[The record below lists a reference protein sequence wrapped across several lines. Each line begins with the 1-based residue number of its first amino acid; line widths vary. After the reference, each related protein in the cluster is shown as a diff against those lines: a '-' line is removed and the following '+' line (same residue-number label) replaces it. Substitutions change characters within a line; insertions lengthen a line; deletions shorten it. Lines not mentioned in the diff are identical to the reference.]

1 MKYIKICLSIC
12 YLFFMF
18 TAFASDEKNTV
29 NAHLK
34 TAIIYRSGAELTHDT
49 KATLQQG
56 NNELT
61 IDGISNQV
69 DINSIQVKVPN
80 TVTIVGIEFQNYYL
94 KPNIASPRVKAMTD
108 SIEKLQQ
115 DITKL
120 QTNIGI
126 ATDLLQVLKSNRDIK
141 GTQNGLSVAELMKL
155 MDYYK
160 AKSLEIQT
168 DLTQQN
174 ATLKKLQEQVQR
186 LNNQVQEEEQKNTK
200 STGRLVL
207 QLNAVLAGNYNFT
220 VSYITPNA
228 YWTPF
233 YDINVADINHP
244 MKLVYKAKMFQTT
257 GLDWKQVKLSLSTAT
272 PSQWGNAPNLQA
284 WFLAYINPYKNM
296 DKALLGRMPGVQ
308 IAKDEEVSDL
318 NEVVTSGY
326 GYANTGAAASIRI
339 RGAAS
344 LKKEVSPLY
353 IVNGTE
359 MSASEATKINPNSI
373 KKIDVLKDASST
385 AIYGA
390 RGSNGVISITLKD
403 GLDDYIT
410 VSESTLNLN
419 YDIDLPY
426 DIATNGKEQTAT
438 LKEVEVPTNYK
449 YYAVPKLD
457 KDVYLLAEVTNWEKL
472 NLLPGDANIIFEGT
486 YVGKSFIDPNTTTD
500 TLNLTLGKDKRVA
513 IKREKLADFSSVKFL
528 GSNKLQKITYEIT
541 VKNNKK
547 EAINLLVK
555 DQYPLVTNKEMEV
568 QLLESTDAAVNEETG
583 IVTWKLSLAAGE
595 SKKLRLS
602 YTVKYPKDKTVNL
615 K

>member
-1 MKYIKICLSIC
+1 MKYIKIYLSLSLCLFI
-12 YLFFMF
+12 
-18 TAFASDEKNTV
+18 TAAFAGDDKNVV
-29 NAHLK
+29 NAYLK
-34 TAIIYRSGAELTHDT
+34 TAIIYRSGAELTHDA
-49 KATLQQG
+49 KAILQQG

-69 DINSIQVKVPN
+69 DVNSIQVKVPN
-80 TVTIVGIEFQNYYL
+80 AVTIVGIEFQNYYL
-94 KPNIASPRVKAMTD
+94 KPNIASQKVKAMTD

-168 DLTQQN
+168 ELTQQN
-174 ATLKKLQEQVQR
+174 TTLKKIQDQVQR
-186 LNNQVQEEEQKNTK
+186 LNNQVQEEEQKNAK

-207 QLNAVLAGNYNFT
+207 QLNAALASNYNFT

-272 PSQWGNAPNLQA
+272 PSQWGNAPNLQT
-284 WFLAYINPYKNM
+284 WFLAYVNPYTNM
-296 DKALLGRMPGVQ
+296 NKALQGRLAGVQ
-308 IAKDEEVSDL
+308 IAKEENKGLD
-318 NEVVTSGY
+318 EVVVVGY
-326 GYANTGAAASIRI
+326 GSSGGSDDIQI
-339 RGAAS
+339 RGNS
-344 LKKEVSPLY
+344 SYTKVDPLY
-353 IVNGTE
+353 IVNGVE
-359 MSASEATKINPNSI
+359 MSVSEAKKISPQAI
-373 KKIDVLKDASST
+373 KKVEVLKDGQAT
-385 AIYGA
+385 AIYGSRA
-390 RGSNGVISITLKD
+390 SGGAVVMTLKY

-426 DIATNGKEQTAT
+426 DIASNGKEQTAT

-457 KDVYLLAEVTNWEKL
+457 KDVYLLAEVTNWEKM

-555 DQYPLVTNKEMEV
+555 DQYPLATNKEMEI
-568 QLLESTDAAVNEETG
+568 QLLESTEAAVNDETG
-583 IVTWKLSLAAGE
+583 IVTWNLSLAAGE

-602 YTVKYPKDKTVNL
+602 YSVKYLKDKTVNL

>member
-1 MKYIKICLSIC
+1 MKYIKF
-12 YLFFMF
+12 YLPIALLFISVV
-18 TAFASDEKNTV
+18 AFASDEKNAV

-49 KATLQQG
+49 KALLQQG

-69 DINSIQVKVPN
+69 DVNSIQVKVPN
-80 TVTIVGIEFQNYYL
+80 AVTIVGIEFQNYYL
-94 KPNIASPRVKAMTD
+94 KPSNASPKVKALTD
-108 SIEKLQQ
+108 SVEKLQQ

-126 ATDLLQVLKSNRDIK
+126 ANDLLQVLKSNRDIK

-168 DLTQQN
+168 ELTQQN
-174 ATLKKLQEQVQR
+174 TTLKKIQDQVQR
-186 LNNQVQEEEQKNTK
+186 LNNQVQEEEQKNAK
-200 STGRLVL
+200 STGRLML
-207 QLNAVLAGNYNFT
+207 QLNAALAGNYNFT

-233 YDINVADINHP
+233 YDINVTDVNSP

-272 PSQWGNAPNLQA
+272 PSQWGNAPVLQS
-284 WFLAYINPYKNM
+284 WFLAYVNPVNYYNNQ
-296 DKALLGRMPGVQ
+296 L
-308 IAKDEEVSDL
+308 AKSNTIQSFAKEENRSLD
-318 NEVVTSGY
+318 EVVVVGY
-326 GYANTGAAASIRI
+326 GSSGGSDDLQI
-339 RGAAS
+339 RGNS
-344 LKKEVSPLY
+344 SYIKVDPLY

-359 MSASEATKINPNSI
+359 MSASEAKKISPKAI
-373 KKIDVLKDASST
+373 KKVEVLKDGQAT
-385 AIYGA
+385 AIYGSRA
-390 RGSNGVISITLKD
+390 SGGAVVMTLKY

-426 DIATNGKEQTAT
+426 DIASNGKEQTAT

-555 DQYPLVTNKEMEV
+555 DQYPLATNKEMEV
-568 QLLESTDAAVNEETG
+568 QLLESADAAVNEETG

-602 YTVKYPKDKTVNL
+602 YSVKYPKDKTVNL

>member
-1 MKYIKICLSIC
+1 MKYIKICLSIS

-18 TAFASDEKNTV
+18 TAFAGDEKNTV

-80 TVTIVGIEFQNYYL
+80 AVTIVGIEFQNYYL
-94 KPNIASPRVKAMTD
+94 KPTNASSKVKAMTD

-186 LNNQVQEEEQKNTK
+186 LNNQVQEEEQKNAK

-207 QLNAVLAGNYNFT
+207 QLNAALAGNYNFT

-272 PSQWGNAPNLQA
+272 PSQWGNAPNLQT
-284 WFLAYINPYKNM
+284 WFLAYINPYTNM
-296 DKALLGRMPGVQ
+296 DKALLGRMPGVK
-308 IAKDEEVSDL
+308 IAKDEEVRDL
-318 NEVVTSGY
+318 NEVVTAGY
-326 GYANTGAAASIRI
+326 GYANSGAAASIII

-359 MSASEATKINPNSI
+359 MSASEATKISPNSI

-390 RGSNGVISITLKD
+390 RGSNGVILITLKD

-426 DIATNGKEQTAT
+426 DIASNGKEQTAT

-486 YVGKSFIDPNTTTD
+486 YVGRSFIDPSTTTD

-568 QLLESTDAAVNEETG
+568 QLLESTDAAVNDETG

>member
-1 MKYIKICLSIC
+1 MKYIKF
-12 YLFFMF
+12 YLPIALLFIGVV
-18 TAFASDEKNTV
+18 AFASDDKNVV

-49 KATLQQG
+49 KAILQQG

-69 DINSIQVKVPN
+69 DVNSIQVKVPN
-80 TVTIVGIEFQNYYL
+80 AVTIVGIEFQNYYL
-94 KPNIASPRVKAMTD
+94 KPNVASPKVKALTD
-108 SIEKLQQ
+108 SVEKLQQ

-126 ATDLLQVLKSNRDIK
+126 ASDLLQVLKSNRDIK
-141 GTQNGLSVAELMKL
+141 GTQNGLSVAELIKL

-168 DLTQQN
+168 EITQQN
-174 ATLKKLQEQVQR
+174 ATLKKEQEQLQR
-186 LNNQVQEEEQKNTK
+186 LNNQVQEEEQKNAK

-207 QLNAVLAGNYNFT
+207 QLNAALAGNYNFT

-272 PSQWGNAPNLQA
+272 PSQWGNAPLLQS
-284 WFLAYINPYKNM
+284 WFLAYVNPYTNL
-296 DKALLGRMPGVQ
+296 DKALLGRLPGVQ
-308 IAKDEEVSDL
+308 IAKDEESKSLDDV
-318 NEVVTSGY
+318 VVTGN
-326 GYANTGAAASIRI
+326 A
-339 RGAAS
+339 GAAS
-344 LKKEVSPLY
+344 SIRLRGVASISSSNEPLY
-353 IVNGTE
+353 VVNGTP
-359 MSASEATKINPNSI
+359 MSASEARKINPNSI
-373 KKIDVLKDASST
+373 KKIDVLKDAANT
-385 AIYGA
+385 AIYGSRA
-390 RGSNGVISITLKD
+390 SNGVILITLKD

-426 DIATNGKEQTAT
+426 DIPSNGKEQTAT

-555 DQYPLVTNKEMEV
+555 DQYPLATNKEMEV
-568 QLLESTDAAVNEETG
+568 QLLESAEAAVNDETG
-583 IVTWKLSLAAGE
+583 IVTWKLSLAAGG
-595 SKKLRLS
+595 SKKIRLS

>member
-1 MKYIKICLSIC
+1 MKYLKICLSIC
-12 YLFFMF
+12 YLFFMV
-18 TAFASDEKNTV
+18 TAFAGDEKNTV

-34 TAIIYRSGAELTHDT
+34 SVIIYRSGAELTHDT
-49 KATLQQG
+49 KAVLQQG

-61 IDGISNQV
+61 IDGISNEV

-80 TVTIVGIEFQNYYL
+80 AVTIVGIEFQNYYL
-94 KPNIASPRVKAMTD
+94 KPNIASSKVKAMTD
-108 SIEKLQQ
+108 SVEKLQQ

-126 ATDLLQVLKSNRDIK
+126 ATDLLQVLKLNRDIK
-141 GTQNGLSVAELMKL
+141 GTQNGLSVAELIKL

-168 DLTQQN
+168 DLVQQN
-174 ATLKKLQEQVQR
+174 AILKKLQEQVQR
-186 LNNQVQEEEQKNTK
+186 LNNQLQEEEQKNAK

-207 QLNAVLAGNYNFT
+207 QLNAALAGNYNFT
-220 VSYITPNA
+220 VLYITPNA

-233 YDINVADINHP
+233 YDINVTDINNP

-272 PSQWGNAPNLQA
+272 PSQWGNAPVLQS
-284 WFLAYINPYKNM
+284 WFLAYVNPFTNM
-296 DKALLGRMPGVQ
+296 DKALLGRVPGVQ
-308 IAKDEEVSDL
+308 IAK
-318 NEVVTSGY
+318 NELSKSLEDVVVTGN
-326 GYANTGAAASIRI
+326 AGAASNIRI
-339 RGAAS
+339 RGVAS
-344 LKKEVSPLY
+344 KSGSNVPLY
-353 IVNGTE
+353 VVNGTP
-359 MSASEATKINPNSI
+359 MSASEATKINPNAI
-373 KKIDVLKDASST
+373 KNIDVLKDASST

-390 RGSNGVISITLKD
+390 RGSNGVILITLKD
-403 GLDDYIT
+403 GLNDYIT
-410 VSESTLNLN
+410 VSESTLNIN

-426 DIATNGKEQTAT
+426 DIASNGKEQTAT
-438 LKEVEVPTNYK
+438 LKAVEVPTNYK

-457 KDVYLLAEVTNWEKL
+457 KDVYLLAEISNWEKL

-555 DQYPLVTNKEMEV
+555 DQYPLATNKEMEV
-568 QLLESTDAAVNEETG
+568 QLLESADASINEETG
-583 IVTWKLSLAAGE
+583 IVTWKLPLAAGE
-595 SKKLRLS
+595 SKKLRLN

>member
-1 MKYIKICLSIC
+1 MKYIKF
-12 YLFFMF
+12 YLPIALLFIGVV
-18 TAFASDEKNTV
+18 AFASDDKNTV
-29 NAHLK
+29 NAHLQS
-34 TAIIYRSGAELTHDT
+34 AIIYRSGAELSHDT
-49 KATLQQG
+49 KALLRQG

-80 TVTIVGIEFQNYYL
+80 AVTIVGIEFQNYYL

-115 DITKL
+115 DIYKL

-141 GTQNGLSVAELMKL
+141 GTQNGLSVSELMKL

-174 ATLKKLQEQVQR
+174 ATLKKVQEQVQR
-186 LNNQVQEEEQKNTK
+186 LHNQIQEEEQKNAK

-207 QLNAVLAGNYNFT
+207 QLNAALAGNYNFT
-220 VSYITPNA
+220 ISYITPNA

-233 YDINVADINHP
+233 YDINVTDINSP

-272 PSQWGNAPNLQA
+272 PSQWGNAPNLQT
-284 WFLAYINPYKNM
+284 WFLAYVNPYNNF
-296 DKALLGRMPGVQ
+296 DKILQGRLAGVQ
-308 IAKDEEVSDL
+308 IISADGAPGSLD
-318 NEVVTSGY
+318 EVVTTGY
-326 GYANTGAAASIRI
+326 GNAGAAASIKI
-339 RGAAS
+339 RGAGS

-373 KKIDVLKDASST
+373 KKVDVLKDASST

-390 RGSNGVISITLKD
+390 RGSNGVVIITLKD

-426 DIATNGKEQTAT
+426 DIASNGKEQTAT

-472 NLLPGDANIIFEGT
+472 NLLLGDANIIFEGT

-555 DQYPLVTNKEMEV
+555 DQYPLATNKEMEV
-568 QLLESTDAAVNEETG
+568 QLLESADAALNEETG

-602 YTVKYPKDKTVNL
+602 YTVKYPKDRTVNL

>member
-1 MKYIKICLSIC
+1 MKYIKICLSISL
-12 YLFFMF
+12 LFLIT
-18 TAFASDEKNTV
+18 TAFAGDEKNTV

-34 TAIIYRSGAELTHDT
+34 SAIIYRSGAELTHDT
-49 KATLQQG
+49 KALLQQG

-80 TVTIVGIEFQNYYL
+80 AVTIVGIEFQNYYL

-120 QTNIGI
+120 QTNVGI

-141 GTQNGLSVAELMKL
+141 GTQNGLSVAELIKL

-168 DLTQQN
+168 DLVQQN
-174 ATLKKLQEQVQR
+174 VTLKKVQEQVQR
-186 LNNQVQEEEQKNTK
+186 LNNQVQEEEQKNAK

-207 QLNAVLAGNYNFT
+207 QLNAALAGNYNFT

-233 YDINVADINHP
+233 YDINVTDINSP

-272 PSQWGNAPNLQA
+272 PSQWGNAPNLQT
-284 WFLAYINPYKNM
+284 WFLAYVNPVNYYNNQ
-296 DKALLGRMPGVQ
+296 L
-308 IAKDEEVSDL
+308 AKSNTIQSFAKEENRSLD
-318 NEVVTSGY
+318 EVVVVGY
-326 GYANTGAAASIRI
+326 GSSGGSDDIQI
-339 RGAAS
+339 RGNS
-344 LKKEVSPLY
+344 SYNKVDPLY
-353 IVNGTE
+353 IVNGVE
-359 MSASEATKINPNSI
+359 MSASEAKKISPKAI
-373 KKIDVLKDASST
+373 KKVEVLKEGQATS
-385 AIYGA
+385 IYGSRA
-390 RGSNGVISITLKD
+390 SGGAVVMTLKY

-426 DIATNGKEQTAT
+426 DIASNGKEQTAT

-457 KDVYLLAEVTNWEKL
+457 KDVYLLAEVTNWENL

-547 EAINLLVK
+547 EAISLLVK
-555 DQYPLVTNKEMEV
+555 DQYPLATNKEMEV
-568 QLLESTDAAVNEETG
+568 QLLESAEAAVNDETG

>member
-1 MKYIKICLSIC
+1 MKYIKICLSISL
-12 YLFFMF
+12 LFLIA
-18 TAFASDEKNTV
+18 TAFAGDEKNTV

-49 KATLQQG
+49 KALLQQG

-80 TVTIVGIEFQNYYL
+80 AVTIVGIEFQNYYL

-120 QTNIGI
+120 QTNIAI

-141 GTQNGLSVAELMKL
+141 GTQNGLSVAELIKL

-174 ATLKKLQEQVQR
+174 ATLKKVQEQVQR
-186 LNNQVQEEEQKNTK
+186 LNNQVQEEEQKNAK

-207 QLNAVLAGNYNFT
+207 QLNTALAGNYNFT

-233 YDINVADINHP
+233 YDINVADINSP
-244 MKLVYKAKMFQTT
+244 MKLVYKAKIFQTT

-272 PSQWGNAPNLQA
+272 PSQWGNAPVLQS
-284 WFLAYINPYKNM
+284 WFLAYVNPYTNL

-308 IAKDEEVSDL
+308 IAKDENKSLD
-318 NEVVTSGY
+318 EVVVVGY
-326 GYANTGAAASIRI
+326 GSSGGSDDIQI
-339 RGAAS
+339 RGNS
-344 LKKEVSPLY
+344 SYTKVDPLY

-359 MSASEATKINPNSI
+359 MSASEAKKISTKAI
-373 KKIDVLKDASST
+373 KKVEVLKDAQAT
-385 AIYGA
+385 AIYGSRA
-390 RGSNGVISITLKD
+390 SGGAVVMTLKY

-426 DIATNGKEQTAT
+426 DIASNGKEQTAT

-555 DQYPLVTNKEMEV
+555 DQYPLATNKEMEV
-568 QLLESTDAAVNEETG
+568 QLLESAEAAVNDETG